1 MHWLIKL
8 WAESMLIFWR
18 NGESLTVKICWSIFI
33 SSLLLRFFFCV
44 CVIILKEAANLGKKV
59 AVLDFV
65 KPSPIGST
73 WGEQSIVIF
82 ILHCNFLLT
91 IFFIFVYLFHDYR
104 CHIMA
109 SEPSFTALNESLG
122 PDLNL
127 SNLVLLSSC
136 FCCTQTEVVFLY

>member
-1 MHWLIKL
+1 
-8 WAESMLIFWR
+8 MLIFWR
-18 NGESLTVKICWSIFI
+18 NGESVTVKICWSIFI
-33 SSLLLRFFFCV
+33 SSLLLRFFLCV

-136 FCCTQTEVVFLY
+136 FCCTQTGVVFLY

>member
-1 MHWLIKL
+1 
-8 WAESMLIFWR
+8 MLIFWR

-33 SSLLLRFFFCV
+33 SSLLLRFFLCV

-127 SNLVLLSSC
+127 SNLVLVSVAPKQELF
-136 FCCTQTEVVFLY
+136 FCTN